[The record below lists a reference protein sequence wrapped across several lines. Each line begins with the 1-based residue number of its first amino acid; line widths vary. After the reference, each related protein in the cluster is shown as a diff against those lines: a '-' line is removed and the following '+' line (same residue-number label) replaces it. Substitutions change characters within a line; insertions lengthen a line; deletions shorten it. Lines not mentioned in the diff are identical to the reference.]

1 VAAVFAVLIL
11 AVALVAGALP
21 AALGYE
27 ALVVLSGSME
37 PTIHVGSL
45 AVVAPALPA
54 DLVVGDVI
62 TYRAQERPDQLVTHR
77 LVGIDHDDQGRL
89 RYATKGDANNTIDQ
103 VTVDQNAVL
112 GRVTFSVPFAGYL
125 VDFARRPEGK
135 VVLIGLPALLLVLD
149 YGLAARRRRS
159 AAPAA
164 LRDQADELIARGR
177 LALNNGATKAA
188 LDLFDRAIAAEPHRD
203 EAWLLKAT
211 CFPRGPERLAILQAG
226 LTVNPGSAKLKK
238 AVEITLAAQAAAG

>member
-1 VAAVFAVLIL
+1 MAAIFAVLIL
-11 AVALVAGALP
+11 VVALGAGVLP
-21 AALGYE
+21 ALLGYE
-27 ALVVLSGSME
+27 SLVVLSGSME

-45 AVVAPALPA
+45 AVVAPAKPA

-62 TYRAQERPDQLVTHR
+62 TYRAHERPDQLVTHR
-77 LVGIDHDDQGRL
+77 LVGVDHDAEGRL

-112 GRVTFSVPFAGYL
+112 GRVMFSVPFAGYV

-135 VVLIGLPALLLVLD
+135 IVLIGLPALLLLLD
-149 YGLAARRRRS
+149 YGLAARKRRS

-164 LRDQADELIARGR
+164 LRDEADELIARGR

-188 LDLFDRAIAAEPHRD
+188 LDLFDRAIAAAPHRD

-211 CFPRGPERLAILQAG
+211 CVPPGPERLAILQAG
-226 LTVNPGSAKLKK
+226 LTVNPGSVKLKK